1 MLRDNEITSCIW
13 LKLNYLERNIKS
25 VQKNLLYATSRNL
38 FWAVLFNV
46 LHNNKAIIAACF
58 IWFAVSQEF
67 SNPGKMKLCFSCS
80 LKPSLLAVEQLLWN
94 LHEFRQFFVKAKTIS
109 LWILCLMLFAKVF
122 FCDFFIFFFIN
133 FVTFLY
139 FRGNSLRTS

>member
-1 MLRDNEITSCIW
+1 MLPDNEITSCIW

-58 IWFAVSQEF
+58 IWFAVNQEF

-94 LHEFRQFFVKAKTIS
+94 LHAFRHLDNFLWKQRQFPCEFFVSCCLRKFFFVIS
-109 LWILCLMLFAKVF
+109 L
-122 FCDFFIFFFIN
+122 FFF
-133 FVTFLY
+133 
-139 FRGNSLRTS
+139 S